1 MDHTEALDRA
11 SKDYEERV
19 MLLLSKMSNTVGRLL
34 VCTKLKFI
42 YWNRDKPLI
51 ALVLYTNLL
60 HN

>member
-34 VCTKLKFI
+34 VCTKLKLFI
-42 YWNRDKPLI
+42 ETRQANDYSRSFVKFVQN
-51 ALVLYTNLL
+51 
-60 HN
+60 